1 MTENHT
7 QKQGR
12 SSLSFAIIIIIIVT
26 AVLGSI
32 CGFLYPESIS
42 LLSGGT
48 YVSGGAIY
56 DAIYLVLTLAADAL
70 YLFGGGV
77 ITFGAIL
84 VTVRFIQCKLK
95 DPYQP
100 SFSTRY
106 LSGYLTLSLNF
117 FIGAEIIRTVATRT
131 IPEFELL
138 ILVIFSRGLF
148 SLILYLERHG
158 MEQPKQNSLLIC

>member
-1 MTENHT
+1 MVETKE
-7 QKQGR
+7 KKKAIDPLALALIIVIIIAAIFGAF
-12 SSLSFAIIIIIIVT
+12 LSFVYP
-26 AVLGSI
+26 
-32 CGFLYPESIS
+32 GFIS

-56 DAIYLVLTLAADAL
+56 DAIYVILTIAADAL

-77 ITFGAIL
+77 IAFGAIL
-84 VTVRFIQCKLK
+84 VTIHFVQKKLQ

-100 SFSTRY
+100 SFSTRM

-131 IPEFELL
+131 FPEFELL

-148 SLILYLERHG
+148 SMILYLERRWHG
-158 MEQPKQNSLLIC
+158 TTETE

>member
-1 MTENHT
+1 MAEGQIDT
-7 QKQGR
+7 KQR
-12 SSLSFAIIIIIIVT
+12 INSLALMVFVIIIVT
-26 AVLGSI
+26 ALLAAVLSL
-32 CGFLYPESIS
+32 LYPGFIS

-48 YVSGGAIY
+48 YASGGAIY
-56 DAIYLVLTLAADAL
+56 DVIYVVLTIATDIL

-84 VTVRFIQCKLK
+84 VTIRFIQLKLK

-117 FIGAEIIRTVATRT
+117 FIGAEIVRTVAVRT
-131 IPEFELL
+131 YEEFALL
-138 ILVIFSRGLF
+138 LLVISSRGLF
-148 SLILYLERHG
+148 SLILYLERRWHG
-158 MEQPKQNSLLIC
+158 TAETE

>member
-1 MTENHT
+1 MA
-7 QKQGR
+7 Q
-12 SSLSFAIIIIIIVT
+12 SSEEEMRGTNSLALIIFVIIV
-26 AVLGSI
+26 AAAFFGAILS
-32 CGFLYPESIS
+32 FLYPDFIR
-42 LLSGGT
+42 LLIGVT

-56 DAIYLVLTLAADAL
+56 DAIYVILTLAADAL

-84 VTVRFIQCKLK
+84 VTIRFVQRKLK

-100 SFSTRY
+100 SSSTRY

-131 IPEFELL
+131 FPEFELL

-148 SLILYLERHG
+148 SLILYLERRWHG
-158 MEQPKQNSLLIC
+158 TVETE

>member
-1 MTENHT
+1 MVQSSEE
-7 QKQGR
+7 QMQGN
-12 SSLSFAIIIIIIVT
+12 SSLALILFLLIVAIAFLG
-26 AVLGSI
+26 AVLSFFYP
-32 CGFLYPESIS
+32 GFIS
-42 LLSGGT
+42 LLSGVT

-56 DAIYLVLTLAADAL
+56 DAIYVILTLAADAL

-84 VTVRFIQCKLK
+84 VTIRFVQRKLK

-100 SFSTRY
+100 SSSTRY

-148 SLILYLERHG
+148 SLILYLERRWHG
-158 MEQPKQNSLLIC
+158 TAETE

>member
-1 MTENHT
+1 MVENQAMTE
-7 QKQGR
+7 QGTNTLALTIILVIFVTAILG
-12 SSLSFAIIIIIIVT
+12 SALSF
-26 AVLGSI
+26 
-32 CGFLYPESIS
+32 FYPSFIS
-42 LLSGGT
+42 LLSGSN
-48 YVSGGAIY
+48 YISGGAIY
-56 DAIYLVLTLAADAL
+56 DAIYVVLTIAADAL

-84 VTVRFIQCKLK
+84 VTIRFIQYKLK

-148 SLILYLERHG
+148 SLILYLERRWHG
-158 MEQPKQNSLLIC
+158 TAETD

>member
-1 MTENHT
+1 MVSNQAVT
-7 QKQGR
+7 KQGTNNL
-12 SSLSFAIIIIIIVT
+12 SLTIILVIVVT
-26 AVLGSI
+26 AFLGAVLSL
-32 CGFLYPESIS
+32 LYPTFIN
-42 LLSGGT
+42 LLSGGS

-56 DAIYLVLTLAADAL
+56 DAIYVVLTIAADAL

-84 VTVRFIQCKLK
+84 VTIRFIQYKLK

-100 SFSTRY
+100 TSSTRY

-148 SLILYLERHG
+148 SLILYLERRWHG
-158 MEQPKQNSLLIC
+158 TSETE

>member
-1 MTENHT
+1 MAQSSEEKN
-7 QKQGR
+7 QGTNF
-12 SSLSFAIIIIIIVT
+12 LALIIFVIIVV
-26 AVLGSI
+26 AAFFGAFLSL
-32 CGFLYPESIS
+32 LYPDFIS
-42 LLSGGT
+42 SLSGGT

-56 DAIYLVLTLAADAL
+56 DAIYVILTLAADGL

-84 VTVRFIQCKLK
+84 VIIRFVQSKLK
-95 DPYQP
+95 NPYQP
-100 SFSTRY
+100 SSSTHY

-148 SLILYLERHG
+148 SLILYLERRWHG
-158 MEQPKQNSLLIC
+158 TAETD

>member
-1 MTENHT
+1 MAESQVEKKPNTN
-7 QKQGR
+7 
-12 SSLSFAIIIIIIVT
+12 SLALTIMIIIFAT
-26 AVLGSI
+26 AVLSAI
-32 CGFLYPESIS
+32 LNLIFPSFIS

-56 DAIYLVLTLAADAL
+56 DGIYVVLTIAADAL

-77 ITFGAIL
+77 IAFGALL
-84 VTVRFIQCKLK
+84 VTIRFIQYKIK

-148 SLILYLERHG
+148 SLILYLERRWHG
-158 MEQPKQNSLLIC
+158 TAETE

>member
-1 MTENHT
+1 MAKNSEEKN
-7 QKQGR
+7 QKTNSLALIIFFIIFA
-12 SSLSFAIIIIIIVT
+12 SSFFG
-26 AVLGSI
+26 AVLSL
-32 CGFLYPESIS
+32 LYPDFIS
-42 LLSGGT
+42 LLSGGA

-56 DAIYLVLTLAADAL
+56 DAIYVILTLAADGL

-84 VTVRFIQCKLK
+84 IIIRFVQSKLK

-100 SFSTRY
+100 SSSTHY

-148 SLILYLERHG
+148 SLILYLERRWHG
-158 MEQPKQNSLLIC
+158 TAETD

>member
-1 MTENHT
+1 MAESKIEK
-7 QKQGR
+7 KQGIN
-12 SSLSFAIIIIIIVT
+12 SLALILIIIIIVT
-26 AVLGSI
+26 AVFSTVLSLVYP
-32 CGFLYPESIS
+32 GFIS

-56 DAIYLVLTLAADAL
+56 DAIYVVLTLSTDTL

-77 ITFGAIL
+77 IAFGAML
-84 VTVRFIQCKLK
+84 VTIRFIQSKLK

-117 FIGAEIIRTVATRT
+117 FIGAEIIRTVAVRT
-131 IPEFELL
+131 YEEFALL
-138 ILVIFSRGLF
+138 ILVIGSRGLF
-148 SLILYLERHG
+148 SLILFLERRWHG
-158 MEQPKQNSLLIC
+158 TAETE

>member
-1 MTENHT
+1 MSQSSEEKM
-7 QKQGR
+7 QKTNF
-12 SSLSFAIIIIIIVT
+12 LALIIFVIIVT
-26 AVLGSI
+26 AAFFGAFLSL
-32 CGFLYPESIS
+32 LYPSFIS
-42 LLSGGT
+42 LLSGGN

-56 DAIYLVLTLAADAL
+56 DAIYVILTLAADGL

-84 VTVRFIQCKLK
+84 VTIRFVQRKLK
-95 DPYQP
+95 DPFQP
-100 SFSTRY
+100 TSSTRY

-148 SLILYLERHG
+148 SLILYLERRWHG
-158 MEQPKQNSLLIC
+158 TAETD

>member
-1 MTENHT
+1 MAES
-7 QKQGR
+7 QGQIKQGTNA
-12 SSLSFAIIIIIIVT
+12 LALAIIVT
-26 AVLGSI
+26 ISVIALISA
-32 CGFLYPESIS
+32 FLSLVYPSFIS
-42 LLSGGT
+42 LLSGGV
-48 YVSGGAIY
+48 YVSGGAVYDVIY
-56 DAIYLVLTLAADAL
+56 VVLTISTYVL

-84 VTVRFIQCKLK
+84 VTFRFVQLKLK
-95 DPYQP
+95 DPLQP

-131 IPEFELL
+131 FDEFLLL

-148 SLILYLERHG
+148 TLILYLERRWHG
-158 MEQPKQNSLLIC
+158 TAETE

>member
-1 MTENHT
+1 MIEQQAETN
-7 QKQGR
+7 QGTN
-12 SSLSFAIIIIIIVT
+12 SLARTLFAVIIVS
-26 AVLGSI
+26 AILGAALSL
-32 CGFLYPESIS
+32 LYPGFIS
-42 LLSGGT
+42 LLSGGN
-48 YVSGGAIY
+48 YVSGGALY
-56 DAIYLVLTLAADAL
+56 DAIYVVLTLAADAL

-84 VTVRFIQCKLK
+84 VTVRFVQCKLK

-138 ILVIFSRGLF
+138 ILVISSRGLF
-148 SLILYLERHG
+148 SLILYLERRWHG
-158 MEQPKQNSLLIC
+158 TAETE